1 MDVLLDKPFRFAGY
15 RLVFLVAL
23 ACFVLLAS
31 GSPAV
36 AQIVDGRVVDA
47 SDGRPLPDVSV
58 VLRATSTGVATNDRG
73 AFQLKLPSPGTHVLT
88 LRHLGFETATRTVQ
102 VRVGERVRLDVELEP
117 AVIGGDEV
125 VVRARAVRVE
135 DEARSVER
143 LDEAALRASRGQTFG
158 DALTRLP
165 GVTTLSTG
173 ASIDKPVV
181 RGLHSDRVVLV
192 NRGVRQEGQQWGRE
206 HAPEVDPFAPV
217 EVSVVKGA
225 AGVEYGAGAIG
236 GVLRLEPR
244 ALPESSSVHARLDLD
259 AFSNNGQG
267 AGALHLEG
275 ARSGAGGTLSWRT
288 HGSLRKAGASRTPD
302 YIVGNSGFNE
312 RNLSLAT
319 QYTRGDW
326 SLLAT
331 ASRFDSEI
339 GIFSGSHVNTVE
351 AWERVIARSRPAI
364 DYSFSY
370 DIEAPKQE
378 VVHDLATLRANGT
391 VGNGYRVVAQY
402 GIQRNQRR
410 EFDAH
415 SPGGGP
421 PSAPGVELTLITHTT
436 DVSLRSPSRA
446 LLGGQMQWST
456 GISAM
461 NQGNENGRASY
472 LIPNYRAVT
481 GGAFG
486 RTTWM
491 RGNWTLDA
499 GVRLDR
505 QWSRSFPRDGATTGF
520 LNRTQ
525 SFWGGSGVV
534 SATWEFADT
543 WSLGAAASTAWR
555 PPGFNE
561 LYSDGVHHGSAQYET
576 GNPDLRPERAWATD
590 WTLRHDGNSTRLHLG
605 VYETRIA
612 DFINLTPSR
621 EPVVTIRGVFPRFV
635 YQQQDAVLR
644 GIDGSAEVDVASPLT
659 LGATASVVR
668 GTDQETSLPLVDMP
682 PDQGSVFAHI
692 NLVDEPTARVLRA
705 LGVRVEGRGVREQTR
720 VPPGVEI
727 APPPPGYALLNL
739 RLETEWS
746 WNGTPFSLQAG
757 VDNTFDTRY
766 RDYLDRM
773 RFFTDALGR
782 TFTLRF
788 HISV

>member
-1 MDVLLDKPFRFAGY
+1 MLPIDFSARCAGWRPLLVLLSACF
-15 RLVFLVAL
+15 FLAATGAPAL
-23 ACFVLLAS
+23 AQVVE
-31 GSPAV
+31 GT
-36 AQIVDGRVVDA
+36 VVDA
-47 SDGRPLPDVSV
+47 ANEQTLPNVSV

-73 AFQLKLPSPGTHVLT
+73 AFQLQMPSPGAHVLT
-88 LRHLGFETATRTVQ
+88 FRHLGFETESRTVT
-102 VRVGERVRLDVELEP
+102 VRPGDRVRLEVRLKP
-117 AVIGGDEV
+117 AVIGGDEIV
-125 VVRARAVRVE
+125 VEAEAVRVH
-135 DEARSVER
+135 DEARSVDR

-158 DALTRLP
+158 DALTQLP

-181 RGLHSDRVVLV
+181 RGLHSERVVLI
-192 NRGVRQEGQQWGRE
+192 NRGVRHEGQQWGRE
-206 HAPEVDPFAPV
+206 HAPEIDPFAPV
-217 EVSVVKGA
+217 DISVVKGA

-236 GVLRLEPR
+236 GVLRVEPR
-244 ALPESSSVHARLDLD
+244 ALPESSSVHAHLDLD

-275 ARSGAGGTLSWRT
+275 ARSAAGGVFSWRT
-288 HGSLRKAGASRTPD
+288 HGSLRKAGDSRTPD
-302 YIVGNSGFNE
+302 YVVGNSGFNE
-312 RNLSLAT
+312 QNLSLAT
-319 QYTRGDW
+319 QYARGDW
-326 SLLAT
+326 SILAT

-364 DYSFSY
+364 NYSFGY
-370 DIEAPKQE
+370 TIDAPKQE

-391 VGNGYRVVAQY
+391 VGDGYRVEAQY

-436 DVSLRSPSRA
+436 DVSLRSPSRD
-446 LLGGQMQWST
+446 LLGGQVQWST
-456 GISAM
+456 GLSGM

-472 LIPNYRAVT
+472 LIPNYRALT

-486 RTTWM
+486 RATWM
-491 RGNWTLDA
+491 RGDWMLDA
-499 GVRLDR
+499 GARLDR

-525 SFWGGSGVV
+525 GFWGGSGVL
-534 SATWEFADT
+534 SATWDFADT
-543 WSLGAAASTAWR
+543 WSLGAAVSTAWR

-576 GNPDLRPERAWATD
+576 GNPNLRPERAWTTD
-590 WTLRHDGNSTRLHLG
+590 WTLRHDGERMRLHLG

-621 EPVVTIRGVFPRFV
+621 QPVVTIRGVFPRFV
-635 YQQQDAVLR
+635 YQQQNAVLR
-644 GIDGSAEVDVASPLT
+644 GIDGSAEVDVAPPLT

-668 GTDQETSLPLVDMP
+668 GTDRDASLPLVDMP
-682 PDQGSVFAHI
+682 PDQGSVFAR
-692 NLVDEPTARVLRA
+692 VDFVDQPTAPVLRT
-705 LGVRVEGRGVREQTR
+705 LGLRIEGRGVREQTR
-720 VPPGVEI
+720 VPPGVEL

-739 RLETEWS
+739 RLQTEWN
-746 WNGTPFSLQAG
+746 WNGTPFALQAG
-757 VDNTFDTRY
+757 IDNTLNTRY

>member
-1 MDVLLDKPFRFAGY
+1 MISPDDLSAQCAGW
-15 RLVFLVAL
+15 RLFF
-23 ACFVLLAS
+23 FVVTSSLLAATS
-31 GSPAV
+31 SPSV
-36 AQIVDGRVVDA
+36 AQMVEGRVVDA
-47 SDGRPLPDVSV
+47 SDDRPLPDVSV

-73 AFQLKLPSPGTHVLT
+73 TFQMKLPSSGTHVLT
-88 LRHLGFETATRTVQ
+88 IRHLGFETASRTVT
-102 VRVGERVRLDVELEP
+102 VRSGDRVRLDIRLEP
-117 AVIGGDEV
+117 GIIGGDEV

-135 DEARSVER
+135 DEARSVDR

-158 DALTRLP
+158 DALTQLP

-181 RGLHSDRVVLV
+181 RGLHSERVVIV

-206 HAPEVDPFAPV
+206 HAPEIDPFAPV

-225 AGVEYGAGAIG
+225 AGVEHGAGAIG
-236 GVLRLEPR
+236 GVLRVEPR
-244 ALPESSSVHARLDLD
+244 VLPESSGVHAHLDLD

-275 ARSGAGGTLSWRT
+275 ARPGAGGMLSWRA

-302 YIVGNSGFNE
+302 YAVGNSGFNE
-312 RNLSLAT
+312 QNLLLAT
-319 QYTRGDW
+319 QYVRGDW
-326 SLLAT
+326 TILAT

-339 GIFSGSHVNTVE
+339 GIFSGSHVNTIE
-351 AWERVIARSRPAI
+351 AWERVIARSRPALN
-364 DYSFSY
+364 YSFSY

-378 VVHDLATLRANGT
+378 VVHDLATIRANGT
-391 VGNGYRVVAQY
+391 IWDGYRVEAQY

-421 PSAPGVELTLITHTT
+421 PSAPGVELTLISHSV
-436 DVSLRSPSRA
+436 DASLRSPGRD
-446 LLGGQMQWST
+446 LLGGQMLWRVGVS
-456 GISAM
+456 GM
-461 NQGNENGRASY
+461 NQGNSNGRASY
-472 LIPNYRAVT
+472 LIPNYRAIT

-486 RTTWM
+486 RATWM
-491 RGNWTLDA
+491 RGDWTLDA
-499 GVRLDR
+499 GARLDR

-525 SFWGGSGVV
+525 AFWGGSGVL
-534 SATWEFADT
+534 SATWAFADT

-561 LYSDGVHHGSAQYET
+561 LYSNGVHHGSAQYET
-576 GNPDLRPERAWATD
+576 GNPNLRPERAWTTD
-590 WTLRHDGNSTRLHLG
+590 WTLRHDGDRTRLHLG

-635 YQQQDAVLR
+635 YRQQDAVLR

-659 LGATASVVR
+659 LGIAASVVR
-668 GTDQETSLPLVDMP
+668 GTDRELSRPLVDMP
-682 PDQGSVFAHI
+682 ADRGSLFADI
-692 NLVDEPTARVLRA
+692 RLVDRPTAPVLRA
-705 LGVRVEGRGVREQTR
+705 LGFRIEGMGVREQTR
-720 VPPGVEI
+720 VPPGVEL

-739 RLETEWS
+739 RLQTEWS
-746 WNGTPFSLQAG
+746 WNGTPLSLQAG
-757 VDNTFDTRY
+757 VENAFNTRY

-773 RFFTDALGR
+773 RYFTDALGR